1 MDYIL
6 SILFIFLQSFLV
18 IFAVLMMAYF
28 GIYGERKLWAAVQ
41 LRKGPNIVGPF
52 GLLQPVADFLKL
64 LLKEPIIPNK
74 ANKIIFVMAPIVTC
88 FVALSAWA
96 VVPFADNWVVADIN
110 VGILYIFA
118 ISSLMIGIISLVAW
132 TFFGLFEET

>member
-6 SILFIFLQSFLV
+6 SILFIFFQSFLV

-64 LLKEPIIPNK
+64 LFQIYN
-74 ANKIIFVMAPIVTC
+74 
-88 FVALSAWA
+88 
-96 VVPFADNWVVADIN
+96 
-110 VGILYIFA
+110 
-118 ISSLMIGIISLVAW
+118 
-132 TFFGLFEET
+132 